1 LLKNCE
7 QFLSIFMI
15 SLEFI
20 LAKITD
26 PLPTAASGGGRRGGG
41 ASLPLGRLGIPLE
54 LLCQAALAE
63 N

>member
-1 LLKNCE
+1 LLKNCS

-26 PLPTAASGGGRRGGG
+26 PLPTAASGGGRRGF
-41 ASLPLGRLGIPLE
+41 ASARAARHPLE
-54 LLCQAALAE
+54 PFCQAALAE